1 MATAIAD
8 GHSVMGR
15 AGDGAGGQVDAELV
29 LGEAVGVA
37 YRRHL
42 GAHVMA
48 PLGLLVQGGPVGV
61 GRIPVNLKVFRL
73 RTTIRAG
80 TRVGVSASS
89 VGSGFGVGGGLVGA
103 GFVQKFVDDVA
114 ISGVGRRDGHVGDQ
128 LVVGIDIHVGLV
140 PIEGPGARLV
150 PVTGLHIDGGDQ
162 PIPGHLAGDTKHPSS
177 PASTSWPATN
187 PSSSAAGASGPS
199 SWWPSNASSAAWA
212 PRTSAST
219 SASRAFGSSQSHGGL
234 PRVA

>member
-1 MATAIAD
+1 MATATAD

-73 RTTIRAG
+73 RATIRAG
-80 TRVGVSASS
+80 TRVGVSARS
-89 VGSGFGVGGGLVGA
+89 VGSGFGVGGAIVGVGGRLVCA
-103 GFVQKFVDDVA
+103 GVVQKFVDDVA
-114 ISGVGRRDGHVGDQ
+114 IRGVGRRDGHVGDQ
-128 LVVGIDIHVGLV
+128 VVVGIDINVGLV
-140 PIEGPGARLV
+140 PIDGTGARLV

-162 PIPGHLAGDTKHPSS
+162 PIPGHLAGDTKHPVL
-177 PASTSWPATN
+177 
-187 PSSSAAGASGPS
+187 AGLDVLAGHQP
-199 SWWPSNASSAAWA
+199 
-212 PRTSAST
+212 
-219 SASRAFGSSQSHGGL
+219 QQLGG
-234 PRVA
+234 